1 MVTHPASRFLHKTTQ
16 PSMFTLMLLASISAL
31 AMNSFLPTLENMAQH
46 FKTSTSV
53 MGLSVGIYLGT
64 SAIFQLFAG
73 PLSDNIGRRP
83 VLLWALFIFI
93 LSSIGAIYAPSTA
106 TFMLMRAIQAASAC
120 AMVLAR
126 AVVRDTT
133 STEESSSKIAY
144 ISLGMAV
151 APMIGPAIG
160 GYLGGHFGWEANFW
174 MIVCLGLVTWFVVY
188 FDHGETSPMHKKSFW
203 QQFTVY
209 PELLTSLRF
218 WGYCLASAFAAGTFF
233 AFLGGGTFV
242 GSVVYNLTP
251 QELGLFFAL
260 PAFGFL
266 IGTLIAGKY
275 STKLGVNKMIYLG
288 LFILFSTLTTAL
300 ICSHLNYDS
309 ATIFVGFM
317 TLVGLGNGICMPNA
331 SAGMLAVRPHLAGT
345 ASGLGGS
352 MMIAFGALLSTFA
365 GALLSAESTE
375 MPLLFMMWFLSMC
388 ALCIMLLVRKRN
400 SFLGTNF

>member
-1 MVTHPASRFLHKTTQ
+1 MKTHPVSRFLNKTTQ

-31 AMNSFLPTLENMAQH
+31 AMNCFLPTLENMAQH
-46 FKTSTSV
+46 FNTSTAI
-53 MGLSVGIYLGT
+53 MGLSVGIYLGS

-83 VLLWALFIFI
+83 VLLWVLVIFV
-93 LSSIGAIYAPSTA
+93 LSSIAAIYAPNTA
-106 TFMLMRAIQAASAC
+106 TFMLLRAIQAASAC

-133 STEESSSKIAY
+133 TTEKSSSKIAY

-160 GYLGGHFGWEANFW
+160 GYLGGYFGWEANFW
-174 MIVCLGLVTWFVVY
+174 MIVCLGLVTWFIVY
-188 FDHGETSPMHKKSFW
+188 FDHGETSPTHGRSLW
-203 QQFTVY
+203 EQFKVY
-209 PELLTSLRF
+209 PEILTSLRF
-218 WGYCLASAFAAGTFF
+218 WGYCLASAFAAGIFF

-242 GSVVYNLTP
+242 GSIVYHLTP
-251 QELGLFFAL
+251 QQLGLFFAL

-275 STKLGVNKMIYLG
+275 SAKIGIDKMISLG
-288 LFILFSTLTTAL
+288 LLILFFTLTTAL
-300 ICSHLNYDS
+300 TCSFLNYDTP
-309 ATIFVGFM
+309 AIFVGFM

-345 ASGLGGS
+345 ASGLGSS
-352 MMIAFGALLSTFA
+352 MMIAFGALLSASA
-365 GALLSAESTE
+365 GAILSEESTE
-375 MPLLFMMWFLSMC
+375 FPLLLMMWFLSMC
-388 ALCIMLLVRKRN
+388 ALCVMLLVYRRN
-400 SFLGTNF
+400 SSLGKNF

>member
-106 TFMLMRAIQAASAC
+106 MFMLMRAIQAASAC

-209 PELLTSLRF
+209 PELLGSLRF

-266 IGTLIAGKY
+266 IGTLIAGKN
-275 STKLGVNKMIYLG
+275 SIKLGVDRMISLG